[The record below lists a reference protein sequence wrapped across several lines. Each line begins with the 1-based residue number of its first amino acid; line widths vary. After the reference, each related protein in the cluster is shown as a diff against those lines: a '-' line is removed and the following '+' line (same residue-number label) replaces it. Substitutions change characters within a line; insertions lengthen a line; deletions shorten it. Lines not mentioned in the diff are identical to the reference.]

1 MNYWYLFFFTITKNA
16 QPWQLGTRQFLER
29 DHLMDSFQQKNR
41 SSTPINGSWSVL
53 LDYNRITELLGL
65 AMKKN
70 STRKKFQKN
79 MTDTPASDNAISLI
93 LYAEQH
99 SFKASFLWYSKSV
112 ILFLSLFINV
122 QWISY
127 LKIEGKICVQHHPS
141 LIRTSGGSGK
151 TPGVGWA
158 AGCGGTGVVVGGTT
172 TGTGG
177 AGGTAGTMV
186 PVVFSTGTHSSS
198 LSRWWEPLDT
208 GNCSR
213 SVDDCAIFSAGV
225 WTGSCLA
232 FWKRKQIYELPSKF
246 VLNSICKKVHKSESV
261 RFFS

>member
-1 MNYWYLFFFTITKNA
+1 
-16 QPWQLGTRQFLER
+16 
-29 DHLMDSFQQKNR
+29 MDSFQQKNR

-79 MTDTPASDNAISLI
+79 VTDTPASDNAISST
-93 LYAEQH
+93 LYDEQH

-151 TPGVGWA
+151 TPGVAWA

-186 PVVFSTGTHSSS
+186 PVVFRLGPTHPPCLGDESHSTQV
-198 LSRWWEPLDT
+198 
-208 GNCSR
+208 NCSR
-213 SVDDCAIFSAGV
+213 SVDDCAFFQQEFELVVAWHSEKGNKFMSFHRNLYLIQYV
-225 WTGSCLA
+225 
-232 FWKRKQIYELPSKF
+232 KRYTKVK
-246 VLNSICKKVHKSESV
+246 VLVSFLNFCEFHGWPKKC
-261 RFFS
+261 